1 MVTISY
7 TGLGSEGRQAPRKGK
22 SHSHTKGR
30 IACFLLNQNNLLL
43 FHDKFYP
50 NLSCLKSK
58 VTKGAGGFT
67 YENRIKIVKCIDGM
81 GTKKSPCALRRGGIL
96 VTLPESASGPLVHVN
111 LMDS

>member
-58 VTKGAGGFT
+58 VLKG
-67 YENRIKIVKCIDGM
+67 GM
-81 GTKKSPCALRRGGIL
+81 GDLGTKMYPIK
-96 VTLPESASGPLVHVN
+96 
-111 LMDS
+111 